1 MTRTWVGLLAPGTT
15 FTFCAHK
22 YTVLHKHWGHVLV
35 LAAEFEPRMQFQ
47 PDGSPYP
54 DDYRVS
60 PIRDYLEHTYL
71 ANLQIAGAKPSD
83 FVLAPIDLSTTDG
96 SRADTGEFVA
106 AVGLLSLRQYAS
118 YAEFIPKLPDAG
130 PWWLVTADAPAN
142 LSAHVSICV
151 EMANGNLDWAWPNY
165 SPGCFVRP
173 ILHLAHNT
181 LVEVNASDLA
191 KRPDDPDA
199 DKAKD
204 GCDFCKRFDFSGASC
219 EVTKHGARIK
229 LACGTTGYP
238 KEQQF
243 RFCPVCG
250 KKLHADQDKGKQKGE
265 KCP

>member
-1 MTRTWVGLLAPGTT
+1 MATIYVKKTSVENLAPGTT
-15 FTFCAHK
+15 FTFCARK
-22 YTVLHKHWGHVLV
+22 YTVLHKYPKYILV

-47 PDGSPYP
+47 PDGNPYL

-83 FVLAPIDLSTTDG
+83 FVLAPIDLSTIDG
-96 SRADTGEFVA
+96 SRADTGEFA
-106 AVGLLSLRQYAS
+106 ARVGLLSLSQYAS

-142 LSAHVSICV
+142 LSAHVRICV
-151 EMANGNLDWAWPNY
+151 EMANGNLDWAWPDY

-181 LVEVNASDLA
+181 LVEVNA
-191 KRPDDPDA
+191 R
-199 DKAKD
+199 
-204 GCDFCKRFDFSGASC
+204 C
-219 EVTKHGARIK
+219 EVTKYGANIL
-229 LACGTTGYP
+229 LALVNTEFP
-238 KEQQF
+238 EEQQF
-243 RFCPVCG
+243 QFCRVCG
-250 KKLHADQDKGKQKGE
+250 KKLHADQNEDKQKGE